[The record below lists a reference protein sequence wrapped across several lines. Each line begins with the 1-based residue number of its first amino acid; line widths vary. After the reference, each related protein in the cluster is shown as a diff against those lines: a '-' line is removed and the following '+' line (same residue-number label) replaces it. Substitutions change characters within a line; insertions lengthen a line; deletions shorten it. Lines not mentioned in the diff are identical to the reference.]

1 MFDSEDRVLM
11 AGRWPLQLVVANHM
25 QNAGM
30 EVVAPEGA
38 ASTLEPG
45 AFYKLY
51 LSLSILIIR

>member
-1 MFDSEDRVLM
+1 M
-11 AGRWPLQLVVANHM
+11 AGRRPLQLVVANHM

-51 LSLSILIIR
+51 FSLSILIIR